1 VIPLRTTRPVAA
13 PALAPVPEEDFH
25 VGRVLTITGGHL
37 VHDVFSGFLP
47 VLLPL
52 LIDRFGLS
60 LFLAGS
66 LTLFLRLPSALNPFL
81 GLIADRFDLR
91 LAAAWAPALT
101 AVAMSLLG
109 AAPHYF
115 ALCALLLLA
124 GISAAVFHVV
134 GPVLV
139 ARASGERVGRGMSWW
154 MTSGELARSLA
165 PLLAVGAVALLG
177 LGSLYPVAALGI
189 AASLLLHVRLGRKD
203 VSVPPPA
210 EGGFRAAWQGLRPV
224 AFPLAGLVFTR
235 SFLTGCLVAFLPTY
249 VVGGGRTL
257 LLGGVAMAV
266 LQGVGTLGS
275 LAGGTVSDRIGRR
288 GVLAVAVPGAALLML
303 LLAHGPSWSLFP
315 ALIGL
320 GMTLFAITPV
330 NMALV
335 QDVAGDHR
343 STANGLYMGFNFL
356 STAFATL
363 LTGWLGDLADLSTAF
378 TLGAVVGIVGMIA
391 VWRLPKSLV

>member
-1 VIPLRTTRPVAA
+1 MTLPAA
-13 PALAPVPEEDFH
+13 AHGPETASEDGFH
-25 VGRVLTITGGHL
+25 AGRVLTITAGHL

-66 LTLFLRLPSALNPFL
+66 LTLFLRLPSALNPFF
-81 GLIADRFDLR
+81 GLVADRFDLR
-91 LAAAWAPALT
+91 VAAAWAPGMTAL
-101 AVAMSLLG
+101 AMSLLG
-109 AAPHYF
+109 ATPHY
-115 ALCALLLLA
+115 ALLCGLLLLA
-124 GISAAVFHVV
+124 GVSAAVFHVV
-134 GPVLV
+134 GPVMV

-165 PLLAVGAVALLG
+165 PLLAVGAVSLLG
-177 LGSLYPVAALGI
+177 LERLFPVAILGVG
-189 AASLLLHVRLGRKD
+189 ASVLLHVRLGRGE
-203 VSVPPPA
+203 VSVPAPA

-224 AFPLAGLVFTR
+224 AVPLAGLVFTR

-249 VVGGGRTL
+249 VVGGGRSL
-257 LLGGVAMAV
+257 FLGGVAMAV

-275 LAGGTVSDRIGRR
+275 LAGGTLSDRIGRR
-288 GVLAVAVPGAALLML
+288 GVLAAAVPGAAFMML

-315 ALIGL
+315 ALVGL
-320 GMTLFAITPV
+320 GITLFAITPV

-335 QDVAGDHR
+335 QDVAGEYR

-363 LTGWLGDLADLSTAF
+363 LTGWLGDLADLSAAF
-378 TLGAVVGIVGMIA
+378 TLGAIVGIVGMIS

>member
-1 VIPLRTTRPVAA
+1 MSHPAAA
-13 PALAPVPEEDFH
+13 PAPEIASEETFH
-25 VGRVLTITGGHL
+25 VGRVLTIAAGHL

-52 LIDRFGLS
+52 LIGRFGLS

-81 GLIADRFDLR
+81 GLVADRFDLR
-91 LAAAWAPALT
+91 LAAAWAPGMT

-109 AAPHYF
+109 VAPNYF
-115 ALCALLLLA
+115 ALCGLLVFA
-124 GISAAVFHVV
+124 GASAAVFHVV

-177 LGSLYPVAALGI
+177 LGSMYPVAALGI
-189 AASLLLHVRLGRKD
+189 AASLLLHVRLRKNQ
-203 VSVPPPA
+203 VSVPLAA
-210 EGGFRAAWQGLRPV
+210 EGGFKGAWKGLRPV
-224 AFPLAGLVFTR
+224 AVPLAGLVFTR

-249 VVGGGRTL
+249 VVGGGRSL
-257 LLGGVAMAV
+257 FLGGVAMAV

-275 LAGGTVSDRIGRR
+275 LAGGTLSDRIGRR
-288 GVLAVAVPGAALLML
+288 GVLAAAVPGAALMML

-315 ALIGL
+315 ALTGL

-335 QDVAGDHR
+335 QDVAGEYR

-378 TLGAVVGIVGMIA
+378 TLGAAVGIVGMIA
-391 VWRLPKSLV
+391 VWRLPRWLQ